1 MPAFEMAGR
10 NGAEFVETDVRETA
24 DGVLV
29 VSHDDSLLRMCGE
42 DRLISEMTYEEIK
55 QYPII
60 NGRNASQYP
69 DNLIPTLEQYIACC
83 NKYSVTPVIEI
94 KSIRTEEAMNLFM
107 QLLTES
113 QKEPVII
120 CFHIETL
127 GKLREMGF
135 TGKLQWIR
143 TVRMNASMIQ
153 QCKKYDLDISAEYK
167 NISMNDIN
175 NAHQNGIRISVWL
188 CRNEDMVDIFRK
200 MGADYITYERWNT
213 DEVKIRQD

>member
-1 MPAFEMAGR
+1 M
-10 NGAEFVETDVRETA
+10 
-24 DGVLV
+24 
-29 VSHDDSLLRMCGE
+29 
-42 DRLISEMTYEEIK
+42 
-55 QYPII
+55 
-60 NGRNASQYP
+60 
-69 DNLIPTLEQYIACC
+69 
-83 NKYSVTPVIEI
+83 
-94 KSIRTEEAMNLFM
+94 LFR
-107 QLLTES
+107 S
-113 QKEPVII
+113 
-120 CFHIETL
+120 IETL

-135 TGKLQWIR
+135 TGKMQWIR